1 MVEIFRN
8 SEKIRGID
16 WRSKDTYSFDEDL
29 VRSEFLCRFRN
40 PRENEK
46 VMDNREIFFNL
57 LRETPDTLK
66 RYMIMPVKILSLK
79 KNYLNVII
87 PENGLFGYIKI
98 QSNKSTED
106 LEKIYEKGTTIKA
119 IIIGFPFDERM
130 YREQSSNEEQ

>member
-1 MVEIFRN
+1 
-8 SEKIRGID
+8 
-16 WRSKDTYSFDEDL
+16 
-29 VRSEFLCRFRN
+29 
-40 PRENEK
+40 
-46 VMDNREIFFNL
+46 MDNREIFFNL